1 MVMLAQ
7 NQGITLQDRSRM
19 AIKLLQS
26 LTRIE
31 QYKEKER
38 KEQEKLRNNVQAQKE
53 IIVTNPKQVDPTVFK
68 RSRKIIEDAGIIR
81 ARSTSP
87 INEN

>member
-1 MVMLAQ
+1 M
-7 NQGITLQDRSRM
+7 
-19 AIKLLQS
+19 
-26 LTRIE
+26 
-31 QYKEKER
+31 
-38 KEQEKLRNNVQAQKE
+38 
-53 IIVTNPKQVDPTVFK
+53 TNPKQVDPTVFK